1 MSLRNRV
8 TWDGYNFNTSLDE
21 SLKEAMNF
29 FHAADDGLLEL
40 GWDEDE
46 SDLTIRWTDKG
57 SEILQKIKRERMNED
72 E

>member
-8 TWDGYNFNTSLDE
+8 TWDGSNFNTSLAE
-21 SLKEAMNF
+21 SLEEAMNF

-40 GWDEDE
+40 GWDADE

-57 SEILQKIKRERMNED
+57 AEILQQLRREERHKD

>member
-8 TWDGYNFNTSLDE
+8 TWDGSNFNASLSD
-21 SLKEAMNF
+21 SLTEAKDF
-29 FHAADDGLLEL
+29 FLAADDGLLEL
-40 GWDEDE
+40 GCDEDE

-57 SEILQKIKRERMNED
+57 SEILQQLKRERMKED

>member
-8 TWDGYNFNTSLDE
+8 TWDGYNFNASLDE

-57 SEILQKIKRERMNED
+57 SEILQKIKRERMKED

>member
-8 TWDGYNFNTSLDE
+8 TWDGYNFNASLAE
-21 SLKEAMNF
+21 SLEEAINF

-40 GWDEDE
+40 GWDADE

-57 SEILQKIKRERMNED
+57 AEILQQLRREERHKD